1 MKLAWFGRI
10 GYYHRMFKVFRFTIF
25 LSIIALIGAG
35 YLGYRETS
43 SYVGVLQFLFTASI
57 LALLETTISFDNAI
71 VNASVLRDMTPV
83 WQRRFLTWG
92 ILIAVFGMRLVFPV
106 AIVCLAASMDPMSA
120 ISLALYEPKRYAE
133 IMLSVH
139 PQVASFGG
147 AFLALVALDY
157 FFDSEKETHWLGSIE
172 RGLSKLGALKS
183 TEVGITLL
191 GIWIFS
197 KTLSPEMGTSVL
209 FSGVAGILTFIAV
222 KLIGEVLSNPTT
234 GHTDLNR
241 QSIGLFLYLE
251 VLDASFSFDGVVA
264 AFAITSNP
272 LIIAIGLGIGALFV
286 RSFTI
291 LMVEKGSL
299 DNYVFLEHGAF
310 WAIGMLAV
318 IMFISITWHVPEA
331 LSGGLGLLIIGAS
344 FVHSLMHTKSKAAT

>member
-1 MKLAWFGRI
+1 
-10 GYYHRMFKVFRFTIF
+10 MFKIFRFTIF
-25 LSIIALIGAG
+25 LSILCLILAG
-35 YLGYRETS
+35 WLGYRES
-43 SYVGVLQFLFTASI
+43 GNFMGVAQFLFTASI

-71 VNASVLRDMTPV
+71 VNASVLRDMTPI
-83 WQRRFLTWG
+83 WQKRFLTWG
-92 ILIAVFGMRLVFPV
+92 ILIAVFGMRLVFPI
-106 AIVCLAASMDPMSA
+106 AIVCLAASMGPLSA
-120 ISLALYEPKRYAE
+120 MSLALYEPKRYAE

-139 PQVASFGG
+139 PQVAAFGG

-157 FFDSEKETHWLGSIE
+157 FFDTEKETHWIGFIE
-172 RGLSKLGALKS
+172 ERLSKLGALKS

-191 GIWIFS
+191 GIWAFS
-197 KTLSPEMGTSVL
+197 RTLPPEIGTSVL

-222 KLIGEVLSNPTT
+222 KLIGEVLSTPQT
-234 GHTDLNR
+234 GQLDLNK

-299 DNYVFLEHGAF
+299 DNYIFLEQGAF
-310 WAIGMLAV
+310 WAIGLLAV
-318 IMFISITWHVPEA
+318 IMFVSITVHVPEA
-331 LSGGLGLLIIGAS
+331 ISGGLGLLIIGSS
-344 FVHSLMHTKSKAAT
+344 FIHSLMHKKSGATI